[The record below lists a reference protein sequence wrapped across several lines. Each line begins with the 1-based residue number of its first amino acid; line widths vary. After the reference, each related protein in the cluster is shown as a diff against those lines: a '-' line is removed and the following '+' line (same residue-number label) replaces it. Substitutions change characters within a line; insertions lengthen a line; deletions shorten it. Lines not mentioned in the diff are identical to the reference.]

1 MTDTLVDDIQHFIE
15 MVPLELSKKICT
27 IFETGMNW
35 NQVRL
40 EILPLIH
47 SPFLTDL
54 ISRIIHT
61 SQLQKRLPGELAFA
75 FRTALAVEARY
86 REAPKLELI
95 WSGPV
100 FPPFSLRRTDETIL
114 QLIQQTNQR
123 LTLVSFALYRVERL
137 SQALNAAIERGV
149 TVRMFMETENTKAL
163 SLKKLYGD
171 VLTTAMHFYTWSTQ
185 QRLQSSQGKA
195 GVLHAKAVIADS
207 QQLFVSS
214 ANLTEYAMSLNIEL
228 GLLIQGGELPGRTDK
243 IFDDYVERGVFVRYP
258 VHEQL

>member
-1 MTDTLVDDIQHFIE
+1 MTDTLIDDLQRFIE
-15 MVPLELSKKICT
+15 MVPMELSKKIYT
-27 IFETGMNW
+27 IFETSENW
-35 NQVRL
+35 DQVRL
-40 EILPLIH
+40 EVLPLIH
-47 SPFLTDL
+47 SPFLSDL
-54 ISRIIHT
+54 ISRIIYT
-61 SQLQKRLPGELAFA
+61 SQLQERRPGDLAFA
-75 FRTALAVEARY
+75 FRTALAVEARH

-100 FPPFSLRRTDETIL
+100 FSPFNLRRTDETIL
-114 QLIQQTNQR
+114 QLIQQANQK

-137 SQALNAAIERGV
+137 TQALKAAIERGV
-149 TVRMFMETENTKAL
+149 TVRMFMEIDNTKSL

-171 VLTTAMHFYTWSTQ
+171 VLTTTMHFYTWSTQ
-185 QRLQSSQGKA
+185 QRVQSSQGKS

-228 GLLIQGGELPGRTDK
+228 GLLVQGGELPGRIDK

>member
-1 MTDTLVDDIQHFIE
+1 MTDTLIDDLQRFIE
-15 MVPLELSKKICT
+15 MVPMELSKKIYT
-27 IFETGMNW
+27 IFETGENW
-35 NQVRL
+35 DQVRL
-40 EILPLIH
+40 EVLPLIH
-47 SPFLTDL
+47 SPFLSDL

-61 SQLQKRLPGELAFA
+61 SQLQERRPGDLAFA
-75 FRTALAVEARY
+75 FRTALAVEARH

-100 FPPFSLRRTDETIL
+100 FSPFSLRRTDETIL

-137 SQALNAAIERGV
+137 SQALNTAIERGV
-149 TVRMFMETENTKAL
+149 TVRMFMEIDNAKSL

-185 QRLQSSQGKA
+185 QRMQSSQGKS

-228 GLLIQGGELPGRTDK
+228 GLLVQGGELPGRTDK